1 MTHLTATLDELPKF
15 SYNESEISNKL
26 YGELNQAIKD
36 GKINQAEYDSFVKGK
51 TASNGAG
58 GGANVVERP
67 AQIQR
72 EGGSVKPAEQSGN
85 VKIPQTDEAGF
96 LLEKKTAQEAEKIKV
111 GQASSENRIPD
122 GKDQAGKLT
131 ESQPEKNIQSQTPQS
146 EKKVYSL
153 KKQYTET
160 EKKSIMKKAVSS
172 TGDNS
177 SIVKRVTNS
186 INKVMTDMTEYF
198 QNEHERV
205 RQLVERK
212 DVKISDES
220 DPYLKMTLYPG
231 RVAEKITKTKDEI
244 KKIVKEME
252 KEKVTRKEIS
262 DYLVARHAPERNAAI
277 GEKAA
282 GISTSDAKI
291 KNVYY
296 FELRNH

>member
-1 MTHLTATLDELPKF
+1 
-15 SYNESEISNKL
+15 
-26 YGELNQAIKD
+26 
-36 GKINQAEYDSFVKGK
+36 
-51 TASNGAG
+51 
-58 GGANVVERP
+58 
-67 AQIQR
+67 
-72 EGGSVKPAEQSGN
+72 
-85 VKIPQTDEAGF
+85 
-96 LLEKKTAQEAEKIKV
+96 
-111 GQASSENRIPD
+111 
-122 GKDQAGKLT
+122 
-131 ESQPEKNIQSQTPQS
+131 
-146 EKKVYSL
+146 
-153 KKQYTET
+153 
-160 EKKSIMKKAVSS
+160 MKKAVSS